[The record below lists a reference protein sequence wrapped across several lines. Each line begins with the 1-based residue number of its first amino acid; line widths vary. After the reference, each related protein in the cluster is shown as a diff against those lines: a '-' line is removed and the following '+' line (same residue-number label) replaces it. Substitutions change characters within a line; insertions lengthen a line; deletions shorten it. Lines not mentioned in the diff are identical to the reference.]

1 MAWDVTCPDTLEPSH
16 VVDSGQGSGRAAC
29 KAEATQITKYADL
42 NNSHI
47 FIPLAFETLGP
58 CGPQWLTF
66 VKDLGRRLTS
76 VTGDPR
82 EAAFLR

>member
-1 MAWDVTCPDTLEPSH
+1 MAWDVTCPDTLAPSH
-16 VVDSGQGSGRAAC
+16 VVDSAQGSGRAAC
-29 KAEATQITKYADL
+29 KAEATKITKYADL

-58 CGPQWLTF
+58 CGPQCLTF